1 MVKLINY
8 YVKQAGYLLV
18 FLISF
23 NLASLIAI
31 AQDLPDWEG
40 GFPDGCT
47 TITVGKMASD
57 DGSVFTSHTDDSHRT
72 RSWMDIIP
80 AKDHKAGSM
89 LPMYKRM
96 IDTSRAMP
104 AYKHIKIGEIPQV
117 QHTYAFLNTA
127 YTSLNEQIAQNWPQ
141 LISK

>member
-1 MVKLINY
+1 MLEFKIYCIKRTVY
-8 YVKQAGYLLV
+8 FLL
-18 FLISF
+18 FIF
-23 NLASLIAI
+23 SLSIGQYNAI

-40 GFPDGCT
+40 GYPDGCT

-80 AKDHKAGSM
+80 AKDYKDGSVV
-89 LPMYKRM
+89 PMYKRM

-104 AYKHIKIGEIPQV
+104 A
-117 QHTYAFLNTA
+117 
-127 YTSLNEQIAQNWPQ
+127 
-141 LISK
+141 